1 MNEIIYE
8 KTYTE
13 FREELRTELNKS
25 AESFVKIGYLLKVA
39 RDTEIL
45 KTSGYSG
52 LEDFARGEF
61 DLEKTQVSRFIRIN
75 DRFSLYGNS
84 DKLQDDYSNFGVRK
98 LGLMLTLPDEINEE
112 LSSDYTVSEIE
123 SIKKTYDEEQK
134 VTPLE
139 SALEQIEAGPEIS
152 ESNILFTSL
161 YKIGYDSPETF
172 AEMFSLRR
180 TNKSIIEALAPGGE
194 ASHKLRIKGYGAL
207 LLSCTEKTVNL
218 TNMRSLEKEF
228 YTWDD
233 ANAYFD
239 ELISNTQSMTYKE
252 AWSEIY
258 GEEYEEKTEVAPVQ
272 QKTKV
277 IDHTEKPKKEE
288 KIADGEKT
296 DAAGSGTGS
305 DDKENEG
312 RAEEGAEA
320 GEEASE
326 IPERAEEVK
335 EEEVPKEP
343 QVAAVIKSEVIDEC
357 ENKSKEAVFENIVNS
372 HLKARTL
379 ADYIAGTV
387 LSYETGELCAADI
400 REALERLKTLQMHL
414 EFMIKGFE
422 EYESMM

>member
-13 FREELRTELNKS
+13 FREELKAELNKS

-134 VTPLE
+134 ITPLE
-139 SALEQIEAGPEIS
+139 NALEQIEAEPEIS

-161 YKIGYDSPETF
+161 YKISYDSPETF

-180 TNKSIIEALAPGGE
+180 RRESIIEALAPAGE
-194 ASHKLRIKGYGAL
+194 ASHKLRIRGHGAL
-207 LLSCTEKTVNL
+207 LLSCTEKSINI

-228 YTWDD
+228 YSWDD

-239 ELISNTQSMTYKE
+239 ELISNTQNMTYKE

-258 GEEYEEKTEVAPVQ
+258 GEEYKEKAEVAPVQ

-277 IDHTEKPKKEE
+277 IDHIEKPKKE
-288 KIADGEKT
+288 KIANGEKKS

-305 DDKENEG
+305 NDKEIERG
-312 RAEEGAEA
+312 TERGKEIKEES
-320 GEEASE
+320 SE

-387 LSYETGELCAADI
+387 LSYETGELCASDI

-414 EFMIKGFE
+414 EFMVKGFD

>member
-1 MNEIIYE
+1 M
-8 KTYTE
+8 
-13 FREELRTELNKS
+13 
-25 AESFVKIGYLLKVA
+25 
-39 RDTEIL
+39 
-45 KTSGYSG
+45 
-52 LEDFARGEF
+52 
-61 DLEKTQVSRFIRIN
+61 
-75 DRFSLYGNS
+75 
-84 DKLQDDYSNFGVRK
+84 
-98 LGLMLTLPDEINEE
+98 
-112 LSSDYTVSEIE
+112 
-123 SIKKTYDEEQK
+123 
-134 VTPLE
+134 
-139 SALEQIEAGPEIS
+139 
-152 ESNILFTSL
+152 
-161 YKIGYDSPETF
+161 
-172 AEMFSLRR
+172 
-180 TNKSIIEALAPGGE
+180 
-194 ASHKLRIKGYGAL
+194 
-207 LLSCTEKTVNL
+207 
-218 TNMRSLEKEF
+218 
-228 YTWDD
+228 
-233 ANAYFD
+233 
-239 ELISNTQSMTYKE
+239 
-252 AWSEIY
+252 
-258 GEEYEEKTEVAPVQ
+258 
-272 QKTKV
+272 